1 MKLFSS
7 LLLSLSTLAFCL
19 PGQAQTSNEE
29 DLLVATEVPRIV
41 VNYAPNGVIAGRA
54 ILYNCDTCEPE
65 QVEFTADTELL
76 IDGQP
81 RPLTEFARKVDWS
94 GVVSV
99 MSRSPNRVI
108 QFSLH

>member
-65 QVEFTADTELL
+65 QVEFTADRQAGLACFAMKPGGGA
-76 IDGQP
+76 DGRRQAGTP
-81 RPLTEFARKVDWS
+81 VQGLGQV
-94 GVVSV
+94 
-99 MSRSPNRVI
+99 
-108 QFSLH
+108 